1 MPCHWGSL
9 SCGAEL
15 AGNNYFI
22 NRLGLNNMATAQNT
36 IDFLL
41 DQLSGAGE
49 PSAKKMFGEYCLY
62 LAGKPVGLVCDDQL
76 YLKPTKA
83 GLAMLDEVVEGSPYP
98 GAKPHLL
105 ISGDLWEDR
114 DWLCELVR
122 VTAREL
128 PLPKPKIKK
137 AKP

>member
-1 MPCHWGSL
+1 
-9 SCGAEL
+9 
-15 AGNNYFI
+15 
-22 NRLGLNNMATAQNT
+22 MATAQNT

-49 PSAKKMFGEYCLY
+49 VSAKKMFGEYCLY

-76 YLKPTKA
+76 YLKPTSA
-83 GLAMLDEVVEGSPYP
+83 GKSRVILVVEGSPYP

-105 ISGDLWEDR
+105 ITADQWEDTE
-114 DWLCELVR
+114 WLCDLVR

-128 PLPKPKIKK
+128 PLPKPRTKK
-137 AKP
+137 PKP

>member
-1 MPCHWGSL
+1 
-9 SCGAEL
+9 
-15 AGNNYFI
+15 
-22 NRLGLNNMATAQNT
+22 MATTQNT

-49 PSAKKMFGEYCLY
+49 VSAKKMFGEYCLY

-76 YLKPTKA
+76 YLKPTSA
-83 GLAMLDEVVEGSPYP
+83 GRSKVISEVEGSPYP

-105 ISGDLWEDR
+105 ITADQWEDTE
-114 DWLCELVR
+114 WLCDLVR

-128 PLPKPKIKK
+128 PLPKPRTKK
-137 AKP
+137 PKP